1 MKRDNINYLVVGS
14 VVIAAMLLFLYVLY
28 RLTGGVGEN
37 DLYFADYD
45 NVGGL
50 SEGTPVTY
58 QGYRVG
64 SVSTIAPLRQEG
76 RTRYR
81 VSMLVRDGWKIPAD
95 SVAQIY
101 SEGLLAETVINIEEG
116 ASPEYLSPGS
126 ELAGRQGADIFEAI
140 NTVAGDASALING
153 SVRPLMENLDS
164 RVSMLG
170 QRIDTELPL
179 ILADIRQVIAT
190 LQEGADRIP
199 RILNQATED
208 KVHRVVDNA
217 EEISGNLRS
226 LSEELLETRKNLDW
240 LLSQTHHTIADNRE
254 DFRQSVATLRRSLE
268 MVSVYLE
275 GIMHNLESTS
285 RNMNEFSR
293 EIRDNPGLL
302 LGGKSPQD
310 EGKTD
315 E

>member
-14 VVIAAMLLFLYVLY
+14 VVITAMLLFLYVLY

-37 DLYFADYD
+37 DLYLSTYD

-58 QGYRVG
+58 KGYKVG
-64 SVSTIAPLRQEG
+64 SVASIEPFRQGG
-76 RTRYR
+76 RTGYR
-81 VSMLVRDGWKIPAD
+81 VSMLIRDGWKIPAD

-116 ASPEYLSPGS
+116 ASPEYLTPGS
-126 ELAGRQGADIFEAI
+126 ELTGRQGADIFEAI
-140 NTVAGDASALING
+140 NTVAGDASALIND
-153 SVRPLMENLDS
+153 SVRPLMENLDN

-170 QRIDTELPL
+170 DSIDTELPL
-179 ILADIRQVIAT
+179 VLADIRQLIAT

-199 RILNQATED
+199 RILNQTTED
-208 KVHRVVDNA
+208 KVHRIVDNA
-217 EEISGNLRS
+217 EEVSGNLRS
-226 LSEELLETRKNLDW
+226 LSEELLATRKNLDW
-240 LLSQTHHTIADNRE
+240 LLSQTHDTITDNRE
-254 DFRQSVATLRRSLE
+254 DFRQSVMSLRRSLE

>member
-37 DLYFADYD
+37 DLYLATYD

-58 QGYRVG
+58 QGYKVG
-64 SVSTIAPLRQEG
+64 SVASIEPFRQDG
-76 RTRYR
+76 KTGYR
-81 VSMLVRDGWKIPAD
+81 ISMLVRDGWKIPAD

-116 ASPEYLSPGS
+116 ASREYLTPGS
-126 ELAGRQGADIFEAI
+126 ELAGRQGADMFEAI
-140 NTVAGDASALING
+140 NTVAGDASALIND
-153 SVRPLMENLDS
+153 SVRPLMENLDN

-170 QRIDTELPL
+170 DRIDTELPL
-179 ILADIRQVIAT
+179 ILADIRQLIAT

-199 RILNQATED
+199 RILNQTTED
-208 KVHRVVDNA
+208 KVHRIVDNA
-217 EEISGNLRS
+217 EEVSGNLRS
-226 LSEELLETRKNLDW
+226 LSEELLATRKNLDW
-240 LLSQTHHTIADNRE
+240 LLSQTHDTIADNRE
-254 DFRQSVATLRRSLE
+254 DFRQSVAMLRRSLE

-275 GIMHNLESTS
+275 GIMHNLERTS

-302 LGGKSPQD
+302 LCGKTPQD